1 MSNFFQH
8 IAARLG
14 LPIGSGGAAKTLL
27 RVAARHPK
35 AVLDALAAA

>member
-8 IAARLG
+8 TPRLRAT
-14 LPIGSGGAAKTLL
+14 IGSGGAAKTLL